1 MQASEPVRRP
11 IRPGRAAQTL
21 VEFALILPV
30 LVTMMIAIFDFSYYF
45 FVIGTINSASRFA
58 VRRAAMNNLT
68 RTQIKQLV
76 VDQAVGTLVS
86 VNHVTITTLANDA
99 TRPNKPPTVQIV
111 TAFTH
116 RTWGL
121 AYVGIETLPVKSD
134 FRSVV
139 VTDPTH
145 PVIVF

>member
-1 MQASEPVRRP
+1 MQAHESTRRP

-30 LVTMMIAIFDFSYYF
+30 LITVMVAIFDFSYYF

-68 RTQIKQLV
+68 RAQIKQLV

-86 VNHVTITTLANDA
+86 VNHVTVTTVAKDSS
-99 TRPNKPPTVQIV
+99 RPNSPPTVQVV

-121 AYVGIETLPVKSD
+121 AYCGVETLPVKSD
-134 FRSVV
+134 FKSIV
-139 VTDPTH
+139 VTDPAN